1 MARLSRTQLDLMFFG
16 QEIKAESARSFSLLK
31 DIEST
36 LSFLNRLVA
45 QLHADIGYAEES
57 IKAIENLKNTVDPDE
72 SISTSLEEAQ
82 EYINLLHNLL
92 ISKRQTGRDDTR
104 LKKSDGIE
112 EAYTKAIDA
121 AAYLHNLL
129 NYLRRAVNEQDARFI
144 RNTGFIN

>member
-16 QEIKAESARSFSLLK
+16 QEIKAESARSLSLLK

>member
-1 MARLSRTQLDLMFFG
+1 M
-16 QEIKAESARSFSLLK
+16 LK